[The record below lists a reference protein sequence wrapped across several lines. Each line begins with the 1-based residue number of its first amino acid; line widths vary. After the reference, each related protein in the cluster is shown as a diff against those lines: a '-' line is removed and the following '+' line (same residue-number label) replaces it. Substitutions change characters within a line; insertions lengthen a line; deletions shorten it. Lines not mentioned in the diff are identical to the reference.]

1 MEHCIYLNLI
11 NFSEYIILYLNC
23 FVEKLELSIIF
34 LKNLTSENKKTYT
47 ILVGLA
53 YKSIIKLGI
62 ADQQQKSGGGKM
74 NDEEQ
79 ERKIT
84 VIEQR
89 QATMESDIKEIKT
102 DVKEMP
108 DKIVLKIN
116 ESVDMKIKLAIAET
130 EKKYMGKFIA
140 LLIGLIGEGVG
151 LIISFIK

>member
-1 MEHCIYLNLI
+1 MTE
-11 NFSEYIILYLNC
+11 
-23 FVEKLELSIIF
+23 
-34 LKNLTSENKKTYT
+34 
-47 ILVGLA
+47 
-53 YKSIIKLGI
+53 
-62 ADQQQKSGGGKM
+62 
-74 NDEEQ
+74 EEQ
-79 ERKIT
+79 VQKIT

-108 DKIVLKIN
+108 EKIVQKIN
-116 ESVDMKIKLAIAET
+116 ESVDTKIKLAIAET